1 MKKIAIFDFDE
12 TLVKENSLSF
22 LFKYFL
28 GNKPLF
34 LYLLPILINYKTYIG
49 AIKEVI
55 KHRLYKIALNKRT
68 DEAVFQAGVNTAKQ
82 LTPIQPVIERMMA
95 LHEQGLEIWIITA
108 SPQDFIKGIVDEL
121 KWPVQRVI
129 GTLLETDN
137 KLLNGLIGEEC
148 QMQEKVVRF
157 KLLTKD
163 EKCQYAVQEAYG
175 NLPVDIPMMGLAEK
189 KFSVKDGQLSVFNGH

>member
-12 TLVKENSLSF
+12 TLVEENSLSF

-34 LYLLPILINYKTYIG
+34 LYLLPILISYKTYTVS
-49 AIKEVI
+49 IKEVI
-55 KHRLYKIALNKRT
+55 KHRLYKSALNRKT
-68 DEAVFQAGVNTAKQ
+68 NDEVFQAGVNAAKK
-82 LTPIQPVIERMMA
+82 LTPIQPVIERMML

-108 SPQDFIKGIVDEL
+108 SPQDFIRGIVYEL

-129 GTLLETDN
+129 GTLLEMDN
-137 KLLNGLIGEEC
+137 NLLNGLIGKEC
-148 QMQEKVVRF
+148 QMEEKVVRF
-157 KLLTKD
+157 NLLTKG
-163 EKCQYAVQEAYG
+163 EQFRCTVEEAYG

-189 KFSVKDGQLSVFNGH
+189 KFSVKDGLLSVFNGH